1 MRILFVEIFLNF
13 LSDLCL
19 ALLYYLAL
27 SPEILDSAG
36 EQNIGGSLKGGSKR
50 GFRGKPIQLSD
61 GPPTLQAIGLYSQEH
76 SLSNS
81 LFEKTH
87 VSCG

>member
-1 MRILFVEIFLNF
+1 MQIRDAAMRILFVEIFLNF

-36 EQNIGGSLKGGSKR
+36 EQNIGGNLKGSSKR

-61 GPPTLQAIGLYSQEH
+61 GPTNTAGNRTLLAGTQP
-76 SLSNS
+76 
-81 LFEKTH
+81 F
-87 VSCG
+87 